1 MLNDMKKRV
10 TVLGSTGSIGTQAL
24 QVAQRLGCRITA
36 LTAHSNIKIIEE
48 QIRQFK
54 PALVVLYDEQAA
66 QDLKV
71 RIGDLPVKV
80 LSGLEGMCE
89 AAATDTDLVLNSIVG
104 FAGLK
109 PTMAAIQAGHDIALA
124 NKETLVAGGSVVM
137 REVAR
142 CGVGLLPID
151 SEHSAIF
158 QCLQGAPPDRA
169 VKRLILTASG
179 GPFFGKKS
187 VELENVTPEDALRH
201 PNWSMGA
208 KITIDSATMMNKG
221 LELIEARWLFDVN
234 HENIDVIIHRES
246 VIHSLVEYN
255 DNSVIAQLG
264 VPDMQIP
271 IQYAITWPKRVE
283 SNVKSLDLTE
293 FGKLSF
299 YPPDC
304 ETFVCIDA
312 CRHAIERGGLVPAA
326 VNAAN
331 EVAVDLFISRKIGF
345 LDIGRL
351 VCKALD
357 YNLPGA
363 VDNLDQ
369 ILQADRAVREQT
381 LASAREIMR

>member
-1 MLNDMKKRV
+1 MLNDMKKRI

-24 QVAQRLGCRITA
+24 QVAQRLGCRITV
-36 LTAHSNIKIIEE
+36 LTAHSDVKTIES
-48 QIRQFK
+48 QIRQFN
-54 PALVVLYDEQAA
+54 PALAVLYDEQAA
-66 QDLKV
+66 QDLKTRV
-71 RIGDLPVKV
+71 RDLPVKV

-89 AAATDTDLVLNSIVG
+89 AAAADTDLVLNSIVG

-142 CGVGLLPID
+142 CGVRLLPID

-158 QCLQGAPPDRA
+158 QCLQGAPPARA

-179 GPFFGKKS
+179 GPFFGKNS

-221 LELIEARWLFDVN
+221 LELIEARWLFDVDP
-234 HENIDVIIHRES
+234 ENIDIIIHRES
-246 VIHSLVEYN
+246 VIHSLVEYD
-255 DNSVIAQLG
+255 DNSMIAQLG

-271 IQYAITWPKRVE
+271 IQYAITWPARVQ
-283 SNVKSLDLTE
+283 SNAKSLDLA
-293 FGKLSF
+293 KIKNLSF
-299 YPPDC
+299 YQPDC
-304 ETFVCIDA
+304 ETFICIDA
-312 CRHAIERGGLVPAA
+312 CRRAIERGGLAPAA

-331 EVAVDLFISRKIGF
+331 EVAVELFLNRKIGF

-357 YNLPGA
+357 YRLPDEA
-363 VDNLDQ
+363 DSLEQ
-369 ILQADRAVREQT
+369 ILQTDKAVREQT
-381 LASAREIMR
+381 IAAAREIMR